1 MKSKF
6 EEEKKQD
13 SKIQT
18 LKDFNKKT
26 PLSPKNTA
34 TTPFF
39 QNDGKTK
46 SQQGKTK
53 YPSVKKN
60 QKKKHPYKLL
70 GNPAGIQSFAN
81 VSNNPPP
88 ELMTSS
94 SSLIKYETP
103 FLVSST
109 VSNKKLLDEL
119 DQNNEESE
127 MYLKKIINTFSIDS
141 TDYSLKDTLNKI
153 LPPKKVKTGDQMWV
167 QYVSCNPVTQA
178 EVVNLYENLKRHLE
192 LDGARLNGVC
202 PIREELYDQAFHEL
216 IRQITINCL
225 ERGILLMRIKN
236 ETAMTINVY
245 KTLYESC
252 IAYGMR
258 TFIMAEK
265 EKTSYQKQIYKL
277 EDECQ
282 TLEDNIKE
290 LEELLQDKKTKDKI
304 EQDKIKAE
312 HEKEVDDL
320 KRMSNLYKN
329 DIKDRLS
336 YHN

>member
-1 MKSKF
+1 MSSKR

-13 SKIQT
+13 IKH
-18 LKDFNKKT
+18 
-26 PLSPKNTA
+26 
-34 TTPFF
+34 
-39 QNDGKTK
+39 
-46 SQQGKTK
+46 
-53 YPSVKKN
+53 KN
-60 QKKKHPYKLL
+60 QKENSKYNNNISSNRPKTKNFSIKKTKKKYDKKQNNFS
-70 GNPAGIQSFAN
+70 GGIESFIN

-109 VSNKKLLDEL
+109 VSNKKLLAEL

-127 MYLKKIINTFSIDS
+127 MFLKKIINTFSIDS

-167 QYVSCNPVTQA
+167 QYVSCNPVTRA
-178 EVVNLYENLKRHLE
+178 EVVNLSDNLKKHLE
-192 LDGARLNGVC
+192 LDGARMNGVC
-202 PIREELYDQAFHEL
+202 PIREKLYDECFHEL

-236 ETAMTINVY
+236 ETAMTINTY
-245 KTLYESC
+245 KILYESC
-252 IAYGMR
+252 ITYGMR
-258 TFIMAEK
+258 TYISAEK
-265 EKTSYQKQIYKL
+265 EKNINTKKIYRL
-277 EDECQ
+277 EDDCQ
-282 TLEDNIKE
+282 NLEESIKE
-290 LEELLQDKKTKDKI
+290 LEKTLEEKKIQDKI
-304 EQDKIKAE
+304 EHDKILNE
-312 HEKEVDDL
+312 HEKAVEDL
-320 KRMSNLYKN
+320 KRMINLYKN

>member
-1 MKSKF
+1 MSKK

-13 SKIQT
+13 IKNKT
-18 LKDFNKKT
+18 LKDISKYNSNKNPT
-26 PLSPKNTA
+26 NKN
-34 TTPFF
+34 
-39 QNDGKTK
+39 KTK
-46 SQQGKTK
+46 NYSI
-53 YPSVKKN
+53 KKS
-60 QKKKHPYKLL
+60 KKKYDKKQNNFS
-70 GNPAGIQSFAN
+70 GGIESFIN

-109 VSNKKLLDEL
+109 VSNKKLLAEL

-127 MYLKKIINTFSIDS
+127 MFLKKIINTFSIDS

-167 QYVSCNPVTQA
+167 QYVSCNPVTRA
-178 EVVNLYENLKRHLE
+178 EVVNLSDNLKKHLE
-192 LDGARLNGVC
+192 LDGARMNGVC
-202 PIREELYDQAFHEL
+202 PIREKLYDECFHEL

-236 ETAMTINVY
+236 ETAMTINTY
-245 KTLYESC
+245 KILYESC
-252 IAYGMR
+252 ITYGMR
-258 TFIMAEK
+258 TYISAEK
-265 EKTSYQKQIYKL
+265 EKTSCTKKIYKL
-277 EDECQ
+277 EDDCQ
-282 TLEDNIKE
+282 NLEDNIKE
-290 LEELLQDKKTKDKI
+290 LEQTLEEKKVQDKI
-304 EQDKIKAE
+304 EHDKIVNE
-312 HEKEVDDL
+312 HEKAVEDL
-320 KRMSNLYKN
+320 KRMINLYKH

>member
-1 MKSKF
+1 MSSKR

-13 SKIQT
+13 TKNKSQKGTTKYNNNIT
-18 LKDFNKKT
+18 SNRPKTKNHSIKKT
-26 PLSPKNTA
+26 KRKYDKK
-34 TTPFF
+34 
-39 QNDGKTK
+39 QNNFSG
-46 SQQGKTK
+46 
-53 YPSVKKN
+53 
-60 QKKKHPYKLL
+60 
-70 GNPAGIQSFAN
+70 GIESFVN

-109 VSNKKLLDEL
+109 VSNKKLLAEL

-127 MYLKKIINTFSIDS
+127 MFLKKIINTFSIDS

-167 QYVSCNPVTQA
+167 QYVSCNPVTRA
-178 EVVNLYENLKRHLE
+178 EVVNLSDNLKRHLE
-192 LDGARLNGVC
+192 LDGARMNGVC
-202 PIREELYDQAFHEL
+202 PIREKLYDECFHEL

-236 ETAMTINVY
+236 ETAMTINTY
-245 KTLYESC
+245 KILYESC
-252 IAYGMR
+252 ITYGMR
-258 TFIMAEK
+258 TYISAEK
-265 EKTSYQKQIYKL
+265 EKNLNTIKIYRL
-277 EDECQ
+277 EDDCQ
-282 TLEDNIKE
+282 NLEDSIKE
-290 LEELLQDKKTKDKI
+290 LEQTLEEKKIQDKI
-304 EQDKIKAE
+304 EHDKVVNA
-312 HEKEVDDL
+312 HEKAVEDL
-320 KRMSNLYKN
+320 KRMINLYKN

>member
-1 MKSKF
+1 MSLKR

-13 SKIQT
+13 I
-18 LKDFNKKT
+18 
-26 PLSPKNTA
+26 KN
-34 TTPFF
+34 
-39 QNDGKTK
+39 
-46 SQQGKTK
+46 
-53 YPSVKKN
+53 KN
-60 QKKKHPYKLL
+60 QKATTKYNNNINSNRPKTKNLSIKKTKRKNDKKQNNFS
-70 GNPAGIQSFAN
+70 GGIESFVN

-109 VSNKKLLDEL
+109 VSNKKLLAEL

-127 MYLKKIINTFSIDS
+127 MFLKKIINTFSIDS

-167 QYVSCNPVTQA
+167 QYVSCNPVTRA
-178 EVVNLYENLKRHLE
+178 EVVNLSDNLKRHLE
-192 LDGARLNGVC
+192 LDGARMNGVC
-202 PIREELYDQAFHEL
+202 PIREKLYDECFHEL

-236 ETAMTINVY
+236 ETAMTINTY
-245 KTLYESC
+245 KILYESC
-252 IAYGMR
+252 ITYGMR
-258 TFIMAEK
+258 TYISAEK
-265 EKTSYQKQIYKL
+265 EKNLNTKKIYRL
-277 EDECQ
+277 EDDCQ
-282 TLEDNIKE
+282 NLEDSIKE
-290 LEELLQDKKTKDKI
+290 LEQTLEEKKI
-304 EQDKIKAE
+304 QDKIDHDKVVNE
-312 HEKEVDDL
+312 HEKAVEDL
-320 KRMSNLYKN
+320 KRMINLYKN

>member
-1 MKSKF
+1 MSSKR

-13 SKIQT
+13 IKH
-18 LKDFNKKT
+18 
-26 PLSPKNTA
+26 
-34 TTPFF
+34 
-39 QNDGKTK
+39 
-46 SQQGKTK
+46 
-53 YPSVKKN
+53 KN
-60 QKKKHPYKLL
+60 QKENSKYNNNISSNRPKTKNYSIKKTKKKYDKKQNNFS
-70 GNPAGIQSFAN
+70 GGIESFIN

-109 VSNKKLLDEL
+109 VSNKKLLAEL

-127 MYLKKIINTFSIDS
+127 MFLKKIINTFSIDS

-167 QYVSCNPVTQA
+167 QYVSCNPVTRA
-178 EVVNLYENLKRHLE
+178 EVVNLSDNLKKHLE
-192 LDGARLNGVC
+192 LDGARMNGVC
-202 PIREELYDQAFHEL
+202 PIREKLYDECFHEL

-236 ETAMTINVY
+236 ETAMTINTY
-245 KTLYESC
+245 KILYESC
-252 IAYGMR
+252 ITYGMR
-258 TFIMAEK
+258 TYISAEK
-265 EKTSYQKQIYKL
+265 EKNINTKKIYRL
-277 EDECQ
+277 EDDCQ
-282 TLEDNIKE
+282 NLEESIKE
-290 LEELLQDKKTKDKI
+290 LEKTLEEKKIQDKI
-304 EQDKIKAE
+304 EHDKILNE
-312 HEKEVDDL
+312 HEKAVEDL
-320 KRMSNLYKN
+320 KRMINLYKN

>member
-1 MKSKF
+1 MSSRR

-13 SKIQT
+13 IKNKT
-18 LKDFNKKT
+18 LKESNKYNNNNII
-26 PLSPKNTA
+26 S
-34 TTPFF
+34 
-39 QNDGKTK
+39 TK
-46 SQQGKTK
+46 QKQKGNNYSM
-53 YPSVKKN
+53 KKS
-60 QKKKHPYKLL
+60 KKKYDKKRNNFS
-70 GNPAGIQSFAN
+70 GGIESFVN

-109 VSNKKLLDEL
+109 VSNKKLLAEL

-127 MYLKKIINTFSIDS
+127 MFLKKIINTFSIDS

-167 QYVSCNPVTQA
+167 QYVSCNPVTRA
-178 EVVNLYENLKRHLE
+178 EVVNLSDNLKRHLE
-192 LDGARLNGVC
+192 LDGARMNGVC
-202 PIREELYDQAFHEL
+202 PIREKLYDECFHEL

-236 ETAMTINVY
+236 ETAMTINTY
-245 KTLYESC
+245 KILYESC
-252 IAYGMR
+252 ITYGMR
-258 TFIMAEK
+258 TYISAEK
-265 EKTSYQKQIYKL
+265 EKNANTKKIYRL
-277 EDECQ
+277 EDDCQNLEDSIKELEQ
-282 TLEDNIKE
+282 TLED
-290 LEELLQDKKTKDKI
+290 KKIQDKI
-304 EQDKIKAE
+304 EHDKIVNE
-312 HEKEVDDL
+312 HEKAVEDL
-320 KRMSNLYKN
+320 KRMINLYKN

>member
-1 MKSKF
+1 MSSRR

-13 SKIQT
+13 IKNKT
-18 LKDFNKKT
+18 LKESNKYNNNNIISTRQRQKGNNY
-26 PLSPKNTA
+26 SMK
-34 TTPFF
+34 
-39 QNDGKTK
+39 K
-46 SQQGKTK
+46 S
-53 YPSVKKN
+53 
-60 QKKKHPYKLL
+60 KKKYDKKQNNFS
-70 GNPAGIQSFAN
+70 GGIESFVN

-109 VSNKKLLDEL
+109 VSNKKLLAEL

-127 MYLKKIINTFSIDS
+127 MFLKKIINTFSIDS

-167 QYVSCNPVTQA
+167 QYVSCNPVTRA
-178 EVVNLYENLKRHLE
+178 EVVNLSDNLKRHLE
-192 LDGARLNGVC
+192 LDGARMNGVC
-202 PIREELYDQAFHEL
+202 PIREKLYDECFHEL

-236 ETAMTINVY
+236 ETAMTINTY
-245 KTLYESC
+245 KILYESC
-252 IAYGMR
+252 ITYGMR
-258 TFIMAEK
+258 TYISAEK
-265 EKTSYQKQIYKL
+265 EKNANTKKIYRL
-277 EDECQ
+277 EDDCQNLEDSIKELEQ
-282 TLEDNIKE
+282 TLED
-290 LEELLQDKKTKDKI
+290 KKIQDKI
-304 EQDKIKAE
+304 EHDKIVNE
-312 HEKEVDDL
+312 HEKAVEDL
-320 KRMSNLYKN
+320 KRMINLYKN

>member
-1 MKSKF
+1 MSKK

-13 SKIQT
+13 IKNKT
-18 LKDFNKKT
+18 LKDISKYNSNKNPT
-26 PLSPKNTA
+26 NKN
-34 TTPFF
+34 
-39 QNDGKTK
+39 KTK
-46 SQQGKTK
+46 NYSI
-53 YPSVKKN
+53 KKS
-60 QKKKHPYKLL
+60 KKKYDKKQNNFS
-70 GNPAGIQSFAN
+70 GGIESFIN

-109 VSNKKLLDEL
+109 VSNKKLLAEL

-127 MYLKKIINTFSIDS
+127 MFLKKIINTFSIDS

-167 QYVSCNPVTQA
+167 QYVSCNPVTRA
-178 EVVNLYENLKRHLE
+178 EVVNLSDNLKKHLE
-192 LDGARLNGVC
+192 LDGARMNGVC
-202 PIREELYDQAFHEL
+202 PIREKLYDECFHEL

-236 ETAMTINVY
+236 ETAMTINTY
-245 KTLYESC
+245 KILYESC
-252 IAYGMR
+252 ITYGMR
-258 TFIMAEK
+258 TYISAEK
-265 EKTSYQKQIYKL
+265 EKTSCTKKIYKL
-277 EDECQ
+277 EDDCQ
-282 TLEDNIKE
+282 NLEDNIKE
-290 LEELLQDKKTKDKI
+290 LEQTLEEKKVQDKI
-304 EQDKIKAE
+304 EHDKIVNE
-312 HEKEVDDL
+312 HEKAVEDL
-320 KRMSNLYKN
+320 KRMINLYKN

>member
-1 MKSKF
+1 MYTKR
-6 EEEKKQD
+6 EEKKRQD
-13 SKIQT
+13 TKNKN
-18 LKDFNKKT
+18 LKESKKT
-26 PLSPKNTA
+26 NTNNI
-34 TTPFF
+34 PS
-39 QNDGKTK
+39 NRPKTK
-46 SQQGKTK
+46 NYSLKK
-53 YPSVKKN
+53 PKKKN
-60 QKKKHPYKLL
+60 DKKQNNFS
-70 GNPAGIQSFAN
+70 GGIESFVN

-109 VSNKKLLDEL
+109 VSNKKLLAEL

-127 MYLKKIINTFSIDS
+127 MFLKKIINTFSIDS

-167 QYVSCNPVTQA
+167 QYVSCNPVTRA
-178 EVVNLYENLKRHLE
+178 EVVNLSDNLKKHLE
-192 LDGARLNGVC
+192 LDGARMNGVC
-202 PIREELYDQAFHEL
+202 PIREKLYDECFHEL

-236 ETAMTINVY
+236 ETAMTINTY
-245 KTLYESC
+245 KILYESC
-252 IAYGMR
+252 ITYGMR
-258 TFIMAEK
+258 TYISAEK
-265 EKTSYQKQIYKL
+265 EKNINTKKIYRL
-277 EDECQ
+277 EDDCQ
-282 TLEDNIKE
+282 NLEDSIKE
-290 LEELLQDKKTKDKI
+290 LEQTLEEKKIQDKI
-304 EQDKIKAE
+304 EHDKIVNQ

-320 KRMSNLYKN
+320 KRMINLYKN

>member
-1 MKSKF
+1 MSTKKEERKKQDIKTKK

-13 SKIQT
+13 I
-18 LKDFNKKT
+18 KKKSQKET
-26 PLSPKNTA
+26 IKNNNNNETSNR
-34 TTPFF
+34 P
-39 QNDGKTK
+39 KTK
-46 SQQGKTK
+46 NISTRK
-53 YPSVKKN
+53 S
-60 QKKKHPYKLL
+60 KKKYDKKQNNFS
-70 GNPAGIQSFAN
+70 GGIESFIN

-109 VSNKKLLDEL
+109 VSNKKLLAEL

-127 MYLKKIINTFSIDS
+127 MFLKKIINTFSIDS

-167 QYVSCNPVTQA
+167 QYVSCNPVTRA
-178 EVVNLYENLKRHLE
+178 EVVNLSDNLKRHLE
-192 LDGARLNGVC
+192 LDGARMNGVC
-202 PIREELYDQAFHEL
+202 PIRERLYDECFHEL

-236 ETAMTINVY
+236 ETAMTINTY
-245 KTLYESC
+245 KILYESC
-252 IAYGMR
+252 VTYGMR
-258 TFIMAEK
+258 TFMSADK
-265 EKTSYQKQIYKL
+265 EKNSLTKKIYKL
-277 EDECQ
+277 EDDCQ
-282 TLEDNIKE
+282 NLEENIKE
-290 LEELLQDKKTKDKI
+290 LEQVLEEKKVQDKVEHDKI
-304 EQDKIKAE
+304 INE
-312 HEKEVDDL
+312 HEKAVEEL

>member
-1 MKSKF
+1 MSTKK

-13 SKIQT
+13 IKNKTQRNTSKYNNNISSNKPKT
-18 LKDFNKKT
+18 KNYSLKKT
-26 PLSPKNTA
+26 
-34 TTPFF
+34 
-39 QNDGKTK
+39 
-46 SQQGKTK
+46 
-53 YPSVKKN
+53 
-60 QKKKHPYKLL
+60 KKKYDKKQNNFS
-70 GNPAGIQSFAN
+70 GGIESFVN

-109 VSNKKLLDEL
+109 VSNKKLLAEL

-127 MYLKKIINTFSIDS
+127 MFLKKIINTFSIDS

-167 QYVSCNPVTQA
+167 QYVSCNPVTRA
-178 EVVNLYENLKRHLE
+178 EVVNLSDNLKRHLE
-192 LDGARLNGVC
+192 LDGARMNGVC
-202 PIREELYDQAFHEL
+202 PIREKLYDECFHEL

-236 ETAMTINVY
+236 ETAMTINTY
-245 KTLYESC
+245 KILYESC
-252 IAYGMR
+252 ITYGMR
-258 TFIMAEK
+258 TYISAEK
-265 EKTSYQKQIYKL
+265 EKNANTKKIYRL
-277 EDECQ
+277 EDDCQNLEDSIKELEQ
-282 TLEDNIKE
+282 TLED
-290 LEELLQDKKTKDKI
+290 KKIQDKI
-304 EQDKIKAE
+304 EHDKIVNE
-312 HEKEVDDL
+312 HEKAVEDL
-320 KRMSNLYKN
+320 KRMINLYKN